1 MAAQDVLIR
10 QLQGRYQT
18 IEDSLGAAMP
28 VGSIVEYGGSSA
40 PTGWLICDGSAISR
54 TDYSDLFG
62 AIGTFFGTGDGSTTF
77 NIPDFRGRAPYG
89 KGTHTDNDTLGE
101 SDGVAEASR
110 TPKTTLSTSQI
121 PSHTHGIG
129 LSNTPGVTNATD
141 QGARGQP
148 ANSLTQTSG
157 ATGGGGSHNH
167 GFLVVNFIIKAL
179 PSGDGSLGASGS
191 AGGVLSGTYPNPSFA
206 VDMATQGELDAVAA
220 AKANATH
227 SHAQA
232 DITNLTT
239 DLAAKQPLDSD
250 LTTIAAI
257 SPGAGHVLAAD
268 GAGWIS
274 KSYAALKTAL
284 GLVKGDVGLGN
295 VDNTSDASKPVST
308 AQQTAL
314 DGKADIG
321 VLESPDGTSL
331 VATAT
336 DESAPA
342 AADGYLGIWAN
353 GAKYF
358 QIGPNDLYAEGG
370 VRTTGMF
377 GSPYATLLDPF
388 SSQTHDFA
396 TSFDKVLMVVSS
408 GSQVYTLPAPPDAS
422 YPPLLT
428 LTNSGTSN
436 YTVGIEPDT
445 GNGVA
450 MMGNTDTLAVGE
462 SRHYVWES
470 SGSQW
475 VPIRQNGV
483 LRANEK
489 TEITASGSYTVPD
502 GCTALMVEAI
512 GGGGGGGGAS
522 GTTSQAAAGG
532 GGGAGSYGRAIMFV
546 VPGDTVTI
554 TIGAAGTAGAA
565 TAGTGGTGGT
575 TTVVYN
581 AQTVISASGGTGGVG
596 MATGTAP
603 EIVLG
608 GTGGEATS
616 SFATGTRG
624 SGEHGSPGIR
634 LSGTVAGSGSG
645 ASSLFGRSGKGRNT
659 DGVGA
664 TADSDGYGGGGGG
677 AVALTSSNRA
687 GGAGTP
693 GIVCIT
699 PIT

>member
-1 MAAQDVLIR
+1 MPLPHKSDFNEERHRENYRVAGQRLDE
-10 QLQGRYQT
+10 LQAD
-18 IEDSLGAAMP
+18 IDSLVVGPSPSGAA
-28 VGSIVEYGGSSA
+28 GG
-40 PTGWLICDGSAISR
+40 
-54 TDYSDLFG
+54 
-62 AIGTFFGTGDGSTTF
+62 
-77 NIPDFRGRAPYG
+77 
-89 KGTHTDNDTLGE
+89 
-101 SDGVAEASR
+101 
-110 TPKTTLSTSQI
+110 
-121 PSHTHGIG
+121 
-129 LSNTPGVTNATD
+129 
-141 QGARGQP
+141 
-148 ANSLTQTSG
+148 
-157 ATGGGGSHNH
+157 
-167 GFLVVNFIIKAL
+167 AL
-179 PSGDGSLGASGS
+179 N
-191 AGGVLSGTYPNPSFA
+191 GTYPNPGLATSVA
-206 VDMATQGELDAVAA
+206 GDGLTNSSSVLSVNVDGSTIETSSDALRVKDGGITAAKVAADVATQAELDAV
-220 AKANATH
+220 
-227 SHAQA
+227 S
-232 DITNLTT
+232 
-239 DLAAKQPLDSD
+239 AAKQNVDSD
-250 LTTIAAI
+250 LTAIAGLTPANDDVI
-257 SPGAGHVLAAD
+257 QRKAGAWTNRTLAQ
-268 GAGWIS
+268 
-274 KSYAALKTAL
+274 
-284 GLVKGDVGLGN
+284 V
-295 VDNTSDASKPVST
+295 VSEM
-308 AQQTAL
+308 
-314 DGKADIG
+314 
-321 VLESPDGTSL
+321 VVSVVESPDGTSL

-353 GAKYF
+353 AAKYF

-377 GSPYATLLDPF
+377 GSPFATLLDPF

-436 YTVGIEPDT
+436 YTVDIEPDT

-475 VPIRQNGV
+475 VPIKQNGV
-483 LRANEK
+483 LLTTQK
-489 TEITASGSYTVPD
+489 TEVTSSGSYTVPD

-522 GTTSQAAAGG
+522 GASSQAAGGG

-565 TAGTGGTGGT
+565 AAGTGGTGGT

-581 AQTVISASGGTGGVG
+581 AQTVISASGGTGGIG
-596 MATGTAP
+596 MATGTAVA
-603 EIVLG
+603 IVLG

-624 SGEHGSPGIR
+624 SGEHGDPGIR
-634 LSGTVAGSGSG
+634 LSGTVAIGGSG
-645 ASSLFGRSGKGRNT
+645 ASSLFGRSGKHRTT

-687 GGAGTP
+687 GGAGTG

-699 PIT
+699 PIS